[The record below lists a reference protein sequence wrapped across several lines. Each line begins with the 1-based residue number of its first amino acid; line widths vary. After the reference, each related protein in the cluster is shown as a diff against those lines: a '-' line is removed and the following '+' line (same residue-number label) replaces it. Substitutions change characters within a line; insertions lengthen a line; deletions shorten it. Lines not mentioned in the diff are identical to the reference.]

1 MISRRLFLCAL
12 SLLIICMAA
21 GFAAMLERA
30 LFSVRKTHLKI
41 RAEDG
46 NKKYRLALNIAE
58 HPEIFASA
66 LRVCNGFFMSLAGVA
81 GTVGVVCIFMARSER
96 QSGLWEPS
104 DAIGL
109 ASLILAAI
117 TGFLGGSVFKRIAM
131 YRPEHTVLHFLPLIK
146 CAAFLCAPLFMTNA
160 FFSSRVKKIFNA
172 QGSGRETS
180 QSITEAE
187 LRIALREG
195 EKSGIVESAERAM
208 VEGVFYLGDR
218 PAGAFMTHRS
228 EIAWLDINA
237 SHDEIMKAAAQF
249 RAQRYFPVADDTLD
263 EVIGVV
269 SVEDI
274 LFAFIAN
281 PQITLKSIAKPPHF
295 VPETMSALKVIDV
308 FKQKEV
314 DFLFIMDEYGGFA
327 GILSLN
333 DLVEEIVG
341 ELSTHSAETDAIVQ
355 QSDGSFLV
363 DGSSNI
369 DEIADLLSLSSLI
382 DEHQEYHTI
391 AGFILN
397 LAGEIPSAGASF
409 NYKNF
414 DFTVVDMDG
423 NRIDKVMIV
432 HHAPSSQKEPKRV

>member
-1 MISRRLFLCAL
+1 MCVS
-12 SLLIICMAA
+12 A
-21 GFAAMLERA
+21 GFVATLEMA
-30 LFSVRKTHLKI
+30 LLSARKTRLKI
-41 RAEDG
+41 KAEDG
-46 NKKYRLALNIAE
+46 DKKHRMALKIAE
-58 HPEIFASA
+58 HPEIFVSA
-66 LRVCNGFFMSLAGVA
+66 LRACNGFFMLLAGAA
-81 GTVGVVCIFMARSER
+81 GSVCISLARSER
-96 QSGLWEPS
+96 QSALWEAS
-104 DAIGL
+104 D
-109 ASLILAAI
+109 LIRFALIVLAA
-117 TGFLGGSVFKRIAM
+117 TMGFLSGSVFKRIAM
-131 YRPEHTVLHFLPLIK
+131 HKPEHIVLHLLPFIK
-146 CAAFLCAPLFMTNA
+146 CAAFLYAPFFTANA
-160 FFSSRVKKIFNA
+160 FFSSCIKKIFNA
-172 QGSGRETS
+172 QGSGRETI

-237 SHDEIMKAAAQF
+237 SHSEVLKAAAEF
-249 RAQRYFPVADDTLD
+249 RAQRHFPVAEGTPDK
-263 EVIGVV
+263 VIGVV

-281 PQITLKSIAKPPHF
+281 PQITLKSIVKPPHF

-341 ELSTHSAETDAIVQ
+341 ELSAHSAETEAIVRQ
-355 QSDGSFLV
+355 GDGSFLV

-369 DEIADLLSLSSLI
+369 DEIADLLSLPSLI
-382 DEHQEYHTI
+382 DEHQEYHTL
-391 AGFILN
+391 AGFILS
-397 LAGEIPSAGASF
+397 LAGEIPCTGASF
-409 NYKNF
+409 NYKNC
-414 DFTVVDMDG
+414 DFMVVDMDG

-432 HHAPSSQKEPKRV
+432 NHTPPSQKESKRV

>member
-1 MISRRLFLCAL
+1 MISHGLFLCAL
-12 SLLIICMAA
+12 SLFVSCAAA
-21 GFAAMLERA
+21 GFAGMLETA
-30 LFSVRKTHLKI
+30 LFSARKTHLKI
-41 RAEDG
+41 KAEDG
-46 NKKYRLALNIAE
+46 NKKYRLALKIAE

-66 LRVCNGFFMSLAGVA
+66 LRVCNGFFMALAGAA
-81 GTVGVVCIFMARSER
+81 GSACVFLARSER
-96 QSGLWEPS
+96 QSALWETS
-104 DAIGL
+104 DL
-109 ASLILAAI
+109 ARLALIVFAAI
-117 TGFLGGSVFKRIAM
+117 TGFLSGSVFKRIAM
-131 YRPEHTVLHFLPLIK
+131 HRPEHIVIHFLPLIK
-146 CAAFLCAPLFMTNA
+146 CAAFLCSPLFMANA
-160 FFSSRVKKIFNA
+160 FFSSRVQKIFNA
-172 QGSGRETS
+172 QGAGRETI

-195 EKSGIVESAERAM
+195 EKSGVVESAERAM

-237 SHDEIMKAAAQF
+237 SHSEIMKVAAQF

-263 EVIGVV
+263 GVTGVV

-281 PQITLKSIAKPPHF
+281 PQITLKSIIKPPHF
-295 VPETMSALKVIDV
+295 VPETMSALKAIDV

-341 ELSTHSAETDAIVQ
+341 ELSAHSAETEAIVRQ
-355 QSDGSFLV
+355 GDGSFLV

-369 DEIADLLSLSSLI
+369 DEIADLLSLPSLI
-382 DEHQEYHTI
+382 DEHQEYHTL

-397 LAGEIPSAGASF
+397 LAGEIPCTGASF